1 MRLPR
6 MSLRRSMVLIA
17 LIAVCLSIGCYFA
30 RNPPLDPLLSIILGH
45 ETIYSDG
52 FNEEGFRGV
61 RVGMTQGEVVRLI
74 GQPLGRN
81 SVIEPGR
88 VVWFFSKP
96 VSGTSNYWDRH
107 VVFAGDLVT
116 EAKGRFYIDD

>member
-1 MRLPR
+1 
-6 MSLRRSMVLIA
+6 MVLIA
-17 LIAVCLSIGCYFA
+17 LLAVCLSIGCYLA
-30 RNPPLDPLLSIILGH
+30 RNPPLDPLLSLILGH
-45 ETIYSDG
+45 ETIYSEG
-52 FNEEGFRGV
+52 FNEEGFRSI
-61 RVGMTQGEVVRLI
+61 RVGMTPGEVVRLI

-88 VVWFFSKP
+88 VVWYYSTP

-107 VVFAGDLVT
+107 VVFAGDVVT